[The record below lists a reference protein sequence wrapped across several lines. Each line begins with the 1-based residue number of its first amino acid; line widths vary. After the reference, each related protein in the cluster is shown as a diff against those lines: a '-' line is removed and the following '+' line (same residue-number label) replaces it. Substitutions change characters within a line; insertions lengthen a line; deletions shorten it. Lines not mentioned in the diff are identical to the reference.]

1 MILAKEEV
9 VARVLAV
16 TVNIMSDF
24 MGESGPL
31 PFNQV
36 RLSDLVSLRLAAV
49 TDSIPYPA

>member
-1 MILAKEEV
+1 

-36 RLSDLVSLRLAAV
+36 RLSDLVSLTFPLPLFLLCHAPLQGIRN
-49 TDSIPYPA
+49 